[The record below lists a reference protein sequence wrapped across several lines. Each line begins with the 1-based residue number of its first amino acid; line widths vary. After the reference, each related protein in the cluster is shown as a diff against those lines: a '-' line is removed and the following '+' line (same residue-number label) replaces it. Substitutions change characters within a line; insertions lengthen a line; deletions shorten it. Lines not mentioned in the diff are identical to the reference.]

1 MNINT
6 ITPSSLKILIENNE
20 DFQLVDIRELYEL
33 ETEGKSDATHIPMGE
48 LLDRLA
54 ELSSD
59 CKVIFHCSSGQR
71 SSNILHFMFMNGMYK
86 DNFYSLDG
94 GFKAWMEIR

>member
-6 ITPSSLKILIENNE
+6 ITASSLKILIENNE

-33 ETEGKSDATHIPMGE
+33 EIEGKSEATHIPMGE
-48 LLDRLA
+48 LIDRFS

-59 CKVIFHCSSGQR
+59 RKVIFHCSSGQR
-71 SSNILHFMFMNGMYK
+71 SSNILHFMVMNGMYK
-86 DNFYSLDG
+86 DNFYSLEG
-94 GFKAWMEIR
+94 GFKAWLEIR

>member
-6 ITPSSLKILIENNE
+6 ISHSSLKILIENNE

-48 LLDRLA
+48 LIDRFA

-71 SSNILHFMFMNGMYK
+71 SSNILHFLVMNGMYK
-86 DNFYSLDG
+86 DNFYSLEG
-94 GFKAWMEIR
+94 GFKAWLEIR

>member
-1 MNINT
+1 MDINT
-6 ITPSSLKILIENNE
+6 ITASSLKILIENNE

-33 ETEGKSDATHIPMGE
+33 EIEGKSEATHIPMGE
-48 LLDRLA
+48 LIDRFS

-71 SSNILHFMFMNGMYK
+71 SSNILHFMVMNGMYK
-86 DNFYSLDG
+86 DNFYSLEG
-94 GFKAWMEIR
+94 GFKAWLEIR

>member
-1 MNINT
+1 MNIKT
-6 ITPSSLKILIENNE
+6 ITPLSLKILIENKE
-20 DFQLVDIRELYEL
+20 AFQLIDIRELYEL

-48 LLDRLA
+48 LLDRLS

-71 SSNILHFMFMNGMYK
+71 SSNILHFMLMNKMYK
-86 DNFYSLDG
+86 DNFYSLEG
-94 GFKAWMEIR
+94 GFKAWLEII